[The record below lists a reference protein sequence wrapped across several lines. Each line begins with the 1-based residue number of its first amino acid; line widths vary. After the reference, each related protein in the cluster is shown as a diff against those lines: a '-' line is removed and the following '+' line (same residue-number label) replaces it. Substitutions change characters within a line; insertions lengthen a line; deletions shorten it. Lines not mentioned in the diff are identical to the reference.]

1 MEGEEVGKHW
11 NFWKNIMLESFNK
24 SKKHIP
30 GEEICPGYKQDEV
43 TDSVHSMGLCQHRFI
58 FSNMSLNL

>member
-1 MEGEEVGKHW
+1 MAGEEVGKRW
-11 NFWKNIMLESFNK
+11 NFCKMLGSFNE

-43 TDSVHSMGLCQHRFI
+43 TDSVHSVSLCQHRFI

>member
-1 MEGEEVGKHW
+1 
-11 NFWKNIMLESFNK
+11 MLESFNE

-30 GEEICPGYKQDEV
+30 GEEMCPGYKRYEV
-43 TDSVHSMGLCQHRFI
+43 TDSVHSVGLCQHRFI